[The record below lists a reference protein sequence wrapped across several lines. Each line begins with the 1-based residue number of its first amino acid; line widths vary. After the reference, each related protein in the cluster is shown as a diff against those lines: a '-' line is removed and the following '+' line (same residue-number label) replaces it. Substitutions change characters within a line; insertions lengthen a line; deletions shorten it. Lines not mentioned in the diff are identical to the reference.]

1 MTQEQYFDCE
11 ISAEVPQRELK
22 SELARYIYHE
32 HRVVYPKEEKGRLFK
47 ITAALQF
54 CGNNTGDEIMWQM
67 NFDTLETLDDLL
79 AVLTNMKKDWEKRY
93 QSSL

>member
-1 MTQEQYFDCE
+1 MVKETYFDCE

-32 HRVVYPKEEKGRLFK
+32 HRVVYPEEEKGRLFK

-54 CGNNTGDEIMWQM
+54 CTNGRAEDIVWQL
-67 NFDTLETLDDLL
+67 NFENIELLDNLL
-79 AVLTNMKKDWEKRY
+79 LVLTNMKKDWETRY
-93 QSSL
+93 QSST